1 VTVETKSEVPIPA
14 CCEYEQCPFIA
25 AGAGSVHFGEAFAVG
40 QRGSW
45 SQKINKNRHNP
56 TASTMPWLP
65 VAAPRS
71 AHTAR
76 KSLMYWPFLMKLA
89 PSLGES

>member
-1 VTVETKSEVPIPA
+1 VTVETKSEVPIPG
-14 CCEYEQCPFIA
+14 CCEYEQRL
-25 AGAGSVHFGEAFAVG
+25 GSVHFGAAFAVG

-56 TASTMPWLP
+56 TANIMPWLS

-71 AHTAR
+71 VPTAR